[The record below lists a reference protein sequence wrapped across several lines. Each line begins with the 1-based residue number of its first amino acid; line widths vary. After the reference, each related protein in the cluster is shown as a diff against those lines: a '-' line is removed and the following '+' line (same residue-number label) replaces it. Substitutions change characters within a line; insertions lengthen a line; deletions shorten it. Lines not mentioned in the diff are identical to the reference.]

1 MNRRSLN
8 RIRVFCVA
16 ALMALVSTATIA
28 ATTVPLRA
36 TIVFDEILGAPI
48 PGCALTGT
56 IAGGGTAG
64 KLGALRM
71 TSTDCINPLSATK
84 FLFVSDE
91 VVLEFANGDQIWAAY
106 GGTLSATDG
115 AIRGSYFI
123 FGGTGAFADARG
135 IGTIEGVELI
145 NFETGEGSGQVQLKG
160 TLTY

>member
-28 ATTVPLRA
+28 ATTVPIRA
-36 TIVFDEILGAPI
+36 TIVFDEHVGGAPI

-123 FGGTGAFADARG
+123 FGGTGAFTDARG
-135 IGTIEGVELI
+135 IGTIEGVESMATS
-145 NFETGEGSGQVQLKG
+145 EGQVQLKG